1 MGDERAA
8 LFALFQF
15 DLRSRSRILIHGQV
29 LSLSASNSMPLT
41 ARDHPELISKSER
54 TPERD
59 KRKRQYINMLGDG
72 LAETEGFEP
81 SIELYNPITV

>member
-1 MGDERAA
+1 
-8 LFALFQF
+8 
-15 DLRSRSRILIHGQV
+15 
-29 LSLSASNSMPLT
+29 MPLT